1 MVGSLLIVIINETF
15 IRYLTLLCS
24 EIQNFP
30 NRQDNGQEAFDVY
43 QTSNDSKTRG
53 TASRVRLCVDEL
65 FSSPGMKLPR

>member
-1 MVGSLLIVIINETF
+1 MNIFDIFDIFDIYQISDPTI
-15 IRYLTLLCS
+15 YS
-24 EIQNFP
+24 KIQNFP
-30 NRQDNGQEAFDVY
+30 NRQDNGQETFDVY